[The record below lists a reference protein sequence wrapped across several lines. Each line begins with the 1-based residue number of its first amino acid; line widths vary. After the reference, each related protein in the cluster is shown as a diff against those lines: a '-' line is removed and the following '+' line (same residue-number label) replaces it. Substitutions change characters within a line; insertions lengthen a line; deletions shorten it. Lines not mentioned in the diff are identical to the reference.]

1 MKNFIIFLYF
11 VFLFKLTI
19 AESLPNLP
27 GLESAPSVDD
37 TMIQAPAFDDENA
50 MDSPFPQI
58 PAEKGKTK
66 KSTVENNSI
75 PEIIAPTMD
84 SNPQEVTEEAIPM
97 IDLPEDNSQTT
108 ELPDSTVRQAMPLN
122 QDPQNNVGN
131 TADPFPVAKE
141 EDKKPVFDEFKA
153 EQPYNAMEENG
164 LSDKRMRKI
173 ESSENFPETPE
184 LDFSGKKIQKT
195 TSKELSA
202 EEREKQVDDLL
213 NSVIG
218 EDEEENISA
227 EDLLS
232 DKKDSEISDDNPKI
246 ETSEKPQDFQ
256 NIRRRVGY
264 TPNTYTEEQL
274 VDQLVKASMRGDKA
288 TVVAL
293 LHSGRKANSAN
304 RFGETPLMGAIYN
317 GHADIIE
324 ILVAEG
330 ANANAND
337 SKGNTPLHVAV
348 ARKNYMAVQQL
359 LRAGAEANAKNI
371 SGDTPL
377 LIATL
382 NNSLDIVDLLVR
394 EGADVN
400 KSNSDGLTPLH
411 ISTYNNNIEIVK
423 YLLYVGANANM
434 VNRDGLKPYDLAYG
448 KNLDI
453 ARLLLSYTGPQR
465 YVSGDLQQ
473 MIQQKN
479 LPVTSP
485 VQPTQTA
492 DQFSMFPKTYVE
504 AEEKAMEQEQAINER
519 QDEWWAARKTAQSSV
534 SQVSNSES
542 YQPAS
547 LPASTLSPEQISQFT
562 QSKNQQPAYV
572 NAPVQQQV
580 PQQQVQAPQVPK
592 SMSNEISLDSND
604 IRQQPRST
612 PASMK
617 INNIET
623 NAPYRGASNI
633 NAEKAKAAND
643 NAAMGSLL
651 SPSQALTTLSGGM
664 LKYADMTPQEQKSW
678 NEKLEKW
685 IRLGESI
692 ETLDPKKLSRFK
704 KLGKVLESIYQ
715 QQLGMNAEK
724 IKNKIAYENFSQQ
737 VYGERRRPANPDKMN
752 LTNMINRQNTAPKDS
767 AKVDNYLKSIYA
779 SSPDDIIIEY

>member
-11 VFLFKLTI
+11 VFLFKLTL

-27 GLESAPSVDD
+27 GLETTPSVDD
-37 TMIQAPAFDDENA
+37 SAIQVPSLESEEEDEN
-50 MDSPFPQI
+50 
-58 PAEKGKTK
+58 
-66 KSTVENNSI
+66 KSAIDDV
-75 PEIIAPTMD
+75 PEITAPTMD
-84 SNPQEVTEEAIPM
+84 SSVSDVKEENIPV
-97 IDLPEDNSQTT
+97 IDLPKDNSQTT
-108 ELPDSTVRQAMPLN
+108 ELPDSTIRQALPVETHE
-122 QDPQNNVGN
+122 PQNEVG
-131 TADPFPVAKE
+131 TTVDPFPVISDAEKA
-141 EDKKPVFDEFKA
+141 PVFDEFKA
-153 EQPYNAMEENG
+153 EQQNNQIEDNL
-164 LSDKRMRKI
+164 LSDKKTRKI
-173 ESSENFPETPE
+173 ESSEQFPETPE
-184 LDFSGKKIQKT
+184 LDFTGKKINNKNT
-195 TSKELSA
+195 EKELTA
-202 EEREKQVDDLL
+202 AEREKRVDDLL

-232 DKKDSEISDDNPKI
+232 DKKEDENALESTEAPQKA
-246 ETSEKPQDFQ
+246 QDFT
-256 NIRRRVGY
+256 NVRRRVAY

-274 VDQLVKASMRGDKA
+274 VDQLVKAAMRGDKN

-317 GHADIIE
+317 GHADIVE

-330 ANANAND
+330 ANSNAKD

-359 LRAGAEANAKNI
+359 LRSGASVDARNI
-371 SGDTPL
+371 SNDTPL

-411 ISTYNNNIEIVK
+411 ISTYNNNIEVVK

-434 VNRDGLKPYDLAYG
+434 VSRDGLKPYDLAYG

-465 YVSGDLQQ
+465 YVSSDLQQ

-479 LPVTSP
+479 LPVASP
-485 VQPTQTA
+485 VQRSNTT
-492 DQFSMFPKTYVE
+492 DQFTMFPKTYVE
-504 AEEKAMEQEQAINER
+504 AEQKAIEQDQAINER
-519 QDEWWAARKTAQSSV
+519 QSDWWAARNTAESSIT
-534 SQVSNSES
+534 QLSNAPAPTPES
-542 YQPAS
+542 
-547 LPASTLSPEQISQFT
+547 STLNAEQISQFT
-562 QSKNQQPAYV
+562 RSQNQQQIPQQPLTVSAPQPQQPA
-572 NAPVQQQV
+572 PHI
-580 PQQQVQAPQVPK
+580 PK
-592 SMSNEISLDSND
+592 SMSSEISLDANQ
-604 IRQQPRST
+604 IRQEPQKA

-617 INNIET
+617 MNNV
-623 NAPYRGASNI
+623 NNNDLYKGAKKEEGSEVPSNS
-633 NAEKAKAAND
+633 
-643 NAAMGSLL
+643 AMGSLL

-664 LKYADMTPQEQKSW
+664 MKYSDMTPSEQKSW
-678 NEKLEKW
+678 DDKLEKW
-685 IRLGESI
+685 IRLGDSI
-692 ETLDPKKLSRFK
+692 ESLDPKKLSRFK

-715 QQLGMNAEK
+715 QQLGMHVEK
-724 IKNKIAYENFSQQ
+724 IKNKIAYENFSEQ
-737 VYGERRRPANPDKMN
+737 VYGEKRRPVNPDKMN
-752 LTNMINRQNTAPKDS
+752 LTAIINNHKAGAETS